1 MLHIMSDAEIDP
13 SVRQELSAIRRE
25 LSDIRQIISMGF
37 EQLTSSKNK
46 HADAILEALGRLR
59 DVEEQLAPTFHKV
72 FPRQQEFIS
81 EVDALLRKP
90 RRR

>member
-1 MLHIMSDAEIDP
+1 MLITMSDAEIDP
-13 SVRQELSAIRRE
+13 NVRQELSAIRRE

-46 HADAILEALGRLR
+46 HANAILEALGRLR
-59 DVEEQLAPTFHKV
+59 DVEEQLAPTLHKV

-90 RRR
+90 HRR